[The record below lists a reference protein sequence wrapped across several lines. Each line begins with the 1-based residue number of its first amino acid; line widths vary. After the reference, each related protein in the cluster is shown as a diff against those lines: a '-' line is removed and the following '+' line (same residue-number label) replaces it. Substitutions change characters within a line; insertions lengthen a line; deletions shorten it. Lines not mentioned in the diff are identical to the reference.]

1 MTATFRR
8 LPNGILHRV
17 VTPEMREAEARK
29 AYEKSAEAKAA
40 RKAERLAEKREADI
54 IAPDYIPAYLREPEE
69 YKNAERIGELVAREM
84 KTVGEAYDII
94 DREATEIRREGVKVA
109 AVRILVM
116 YRLEGEYAL
125 DHGLEE
131 GESVEDTVRFI
142 VYRDPA
148 KPRTLRIEST
158 C

>member
-1 MTATFRR
+1 MTPQFRR

-17 VTPEMREAEARK
+17 ITPEQREAAERK
-29 AYEKSAEAKAA
+29 AHEKSAEAKAA
-40 RKAERLAEKREADI
+40 RKAERLAEAREADI
-54 IAPDYIPAYLREPEE
+54 IASSYFRSTPEE
-69 YKNAERIGELVAREM
+69 FRNAERINTLIAREM
-84 KTVGEAYDII
+84 KSVGEAYDII
-94 DREATEIRREGVKVA
+94 DREATEIRREGVRVA

-116 YRLEGEYAL
+116 YRLEGEAAL
-125 DHGLEE
+125 DHGFEE

-148 KPRTLRIEST
+148 KPRTLRVEST